1 MALGG
6 VLLQGFAA
14 AMTVGTVS
22 PSEAKPAEI
31 KAPEVKAAEAKSP
44 EAKSPEAKS
53 EDPKPAL
60 IPVVEAED
68 AVVEGVTVQSA
79 PRGKTEG
86 PVEPEISL
94 DEEAIKAY
102 GAGSVAELMTML
114 EPLTVSSRGRGG
126 EGPVTL
132 VNGQR
137 ISGFQEIAG
146 LPPEAVQRL
155 DILREEA
162 ALAYGYRADQRVVNL
177 VLKKDF
183 RSLNLEDEFRFA
195 TEGGRT
201 FNEQKGNL
209 FKVDAD
215 ARWTVNVR
223 YRRETPLYESER
235 DIVRTSSTPYDIQG
249 NVGTLTGPELD
260 PALSALVGSVVTV
273 ASVPTLAA
281 GAAPSL
287 ADFVA
292 GAGTAAT
299 DDLTASRTLLARGEE
314 GAIQGA
320 YTRNLVLGA
329 LGNVTTT
336 FSGNVESTSR
346 VSFNGLTGVNL
357 ALKADSPFSPF
368 ARDTSLYRY
377 LDVPDGLRR
386 KTDTD
391 KFEAGM
397 TALGMMAGW
406 RWTFTGNYDLTDSAT
421 RTGRGLETTAYRAA
435 VAASDPQVN
444 PFGPIPRSLLR
455 YVAQDTADSITTNAK
470 AELTMNGTV
479 AQLPAG
485 RLRATV
491 KGGLDSRKVESES
504 VRSGV
509 FTQRTL
515 TRDRATIQASADAPI
530 AERDGVLGF
539 LGGVSVNGN
548 VLYEQFSDIGGLVT
562 AGGGLSW
569 SPVKRMNLSL
579 NYSTEEGEPSPQ
591 QVNDPVLLTPN
602 VAMYDFATSQTVSVT
617 RIEGGN
623 PNLSAD
629 SRQVVKLGFNYRP
642 FEKRELSLWGN
653 YTASRVEDQIA
664 SFPAVSPELEA
675 AFPSRFSRDAT
686 GRLTSVDTRPVNFA
700 HADRQELRWGLNY
713 NLRWG
718 GPPPVAPGGARP
730 AGAPRPGGGGV
741 QVGGP
746 GGMIRS
752 GGPPGQAIFNVS
764 LNHLWRLQDEV
775 VIRDGMAP
783 LDLLDGASLG
793 RRGGTPRHEVNLQA
807 NLAKDGLGCG
817 LRSAWRSATWV
828 DGGPRGD
835 DLFFADIPTVSL
847 SGFAD
852 LGQRKDLVKRYDW
865 LKGSRVTLAVDNL
878 FDEKQQVRDDQ
889 GRTPQAYQEDYMDAM
904 GRTVRLSLRKLL

>member
-1 MALGG
+1 M
-6 VLLQGFAA
+6 LLQGMVATVA
-14 AMTVGTVS
+14 VGTAP
-22 PSEAKPAEI
+22 PSETRPPEI
-31 KAPEVKAAEAKSP
+31 KVPDVKAPET
-44 EAKSPEAKS
+44 
-53 EDPKPAL
+53 KPATM
-60 IPVVEAED
+60 PVIEAED
-68 AVVEGVTVQSA
+68 AIVEGVTVQSA
-79 PRGKTEG
+79 PRGKTDS
-86 PVEPEISL
+86 PVEPEVSL
-94 DEEAIKAY
+94 DEAAIKAY

-146 LPPEAVQRL
+146 LPPEAVQRM

-177 VLKKDF
+177 ILKKDF

-223 YRRETPLYESER
+223 YRRETPLYEAER

-249 NVGTLTGPELD
+249 NIGTATGPELD
-260 PALSALVGSVVTV
+260 PALSALAGSVVTV
-273 ASVPTLAA
+273 ASVPASFA
-281 GAAPSL
+281 GGAPSL

-292 GAGTAAT
+292 GAGRAAT

-314 GAIQGA
+314 GAVQGS

-346 VSFNGLTGVNL
+346 VSFNGLTGVSL
-357 ALKADSPFSPF
+357 ALKADSPYSPF
-368 ARDTSLYRY
+368 ARDVALYRY

-406 RWTFTGNYDLTDSAT
+406 RWTFAGNYDLTDTAN
-421 RTGRGLETTAYRAA
+421 RTGRGLDTAAYRAA
-435 VAASDPQVN
+435 VAASDPQVD
-444 PFGPIPRSLLR
+444 PFGPIPTGLLR
-455 YVAQDTADSITTNAK
+455 YAAQDTADSITTNAK

-491 KGGLDSRKVESES
+491 KGGVDSRKVEAES

-509 FTQRTL
+509 FTRRTL
-515 TRDRATIQASADAPI
+515 TRDRGTLSASADAPL

-548 VLYEQFSDIGGLVT
+548 LLYEQFSDIGGLMT

-602 VAMYDFATSQTVSVT
+602 VAMYDFATNQTVNVT

-623 PNLSAD
+623 PNLGAD

-675 AFPSRFSRDAT
+675 AFPSRFVRDAT

-718 GPPPVAPGGARP
+718 GPPPAAPGG
-730 AGAPRPGGGGV
+730 RPGGGG
-741 QVGGP
+741 QAGGP
-746 GGMIRS
+746 GFMMRP
-752 GGPPGQAIFNVS
+752 GGQPGQGFLNVS

-775 VIRDGMAP
+775 VIRDGMTP

-852 LGQRKDLVKRYDW
+852 LGQRKDLVQRYDW

>member
-1 MALGG
+1 MAMALGG
-6 VLLQGFAA
+6 VLLQGMVA
-14 AMTVGTVS
+14 AMVVGTAP
-22 PSEAKPAEI
+22 PSETKP
-31 KAPEVKAAEAKSP
+31 PEVKAPDAKAPEARPP
-44 EAKSPEAKS
+44 EAKT
-53 EDPKPAL
+53 EDAKPAL
-60 IPVVEAED
+60 IPVVAAED
-68 AVVEGVTVQSA
+68 AVEGVTVQST

-94 DEEAIKAY
+94 DEAAIKAY
-102 GAGSVAELMTML
+102 GAGSIAELMTLL
-114 EPLTVSSRGRGG
+114 EPLTVTSRGRGG

-146 LPPEAVQRL
+146 LPPEAIQRM

-215 ARWTVNVR
+215 ARWTVNLR
-223 YRRETPLYESER
+223 YRREMPLYEAER
-235 DIVRTSSTPYDIQG
+235 DIERTSSKPYDIQG
-249 NVGTLTGPELD
+249 NIGLETGGELD
-260 PALSALVGSVVTV
+260 PALSALAGSVVNV
-273 ASVPTLAA
+273 AAVPVLAA
-281 GAAPSL
+281 GGAPGL

-292 GAGTAAT
+292 GAGRAAS

-320 YTRNLVLGA
+320 YTRNLMLGA

-346 VSFNGLTGVNL
+346 VSYHGLTGVDL
-357 ALKADSPFSPF
+357 VLRADSPYSPF
-368 ARDTSLYRY
+368 ARDVPLYRY

-391 KFEAGM
+391 KFEAAM

-406 RWTFTGNYDLTDSAT
+406 RWTFAGNVDLTDSAT
-421 RTGRGLETTAYRAA
+421 RTGRGLDTTAYRAA
-435 VAASDPQVN
+435 VAASDPEVN
-444 PFGPIPRSLLR
+444 PFGPIPRNLLR
-455 YVAQDTADSITTNAK
+455 YNAQDTADSITTNAK

-479 AQLPAG
+479 TQLPAG
-485 RLRATV
+485 RLRATF
-491 KGGLDSRKVESES
+491 KGGVDSRKVESES
-504 VRSGV
+504 VRSNV
-509 FTQRTL
+509 FTRRAL
-515 TRDRATIQASADAPI
+515 TRDRATLQASADAPI

-548 VLYEQFSDIGGLVT
+548 ALYEQFSDIGGLMTV
-562 AGGGLSW
+562 GGGVSW
-569 SPVKRMNLSL
+569 SPIKRMSLSL

-591 QVNDPVLLTPN
+591 QVNDPVQLTPN
-602 VAMYDFATSQTVSVT
+602 VSMYDFATNETVNVT

-623 PNLSAD
+623 PNLAPD

-675 AFPSRFSRDAT
+675 AFPSRFTRNEL
-686 GRLTSVDTRPVNFA
+686 GRLISVDTRPVNFA
-700 HADRQELRWGLNY
+700 HADREELRWGMNY

-718 GPPPVAPGGARP
+718 GPPPAAGG
-730 AGAPRPGGGGV
+730 RPGGGGM
-741 QVGGP
+741 QISGP
-746 GGMIRS
+746 GFMMRS
-752 GGPPGQAIFNVS
+752 GGPPGQGFFNVS
-764 LNHLWRLQDEV
+764 LNHLWRLRDEV
-775 VIRDGMAP
+775 VIRDGMAA

-807 NLAKDGLGCG
+807 NLSKDGFGGG
-817 LRSAWRSATWV
+817 LRGAWRSSTWV
-828 DGGPRGD
+828 DGGLRGD
-835 DLFFADIPTVSL
+835 DLFFSDIPTLSL

-852 LGQRKDLVKRYDW
+852 LGQRKEWVQRCEW

-878 FDEKQQVRDDQ
+878 FDEKQEVRNDK
-889 GRTPQAYQEDYMDAM
+889 GLTPPAYAEDYMDPM

>member
-1 MALGG
+1 MAMALGG

-14 AMTVGTVS
+14 ALTVGSVS
-22 PSEAKPAEI
+22 PSEARP
-31 KAPEVKAAEAKSP
+31 PEVKAPETKAP
-44 EAKSPEAKS
+44 EAKP
-53 EDPKPAL
+53 EDPKPAT

-86 PVEPEISL
+86 PVEPEVSL
-94 DEEAIKAY
+94 DEAAIKAY

-146 LPPEAVQRL
+146 LPPEAIQRM

-162 ALAYGYRADQRVVNL
+162 ALAYGYRADQRVVNM

-223 YRRETPLYESER
+223 YRRETPLYEAER
-235 DIVRTSSTPYDIQG
+235 DIVRASSTPYDIQG
-249 NVGTLTGPELD
+249 NIGTPTGPELD
-260 PALSALVGSVVTV
+260 PALSALVGAVVTV
-273 ASVPTLAA
+273 TPVPASVAS
-281 GAAPSL
+281 GAPSL

-299 DDLTASRTLLARGEE
+299 DDLTAARTLLARGEE
-314 GAIQGA
+314 GAVQGA

-336 FSGNVESTSR
+336 FSGNAESTSR
-346 VSFNGLTGVNL
+346 VSYNGLTGVGL

-368 ARDTSLYRY
+368 ARDVTLYRY
-377 LDVPDGLRR
+377 LDVPDALRR

-391 KFEAGM
+391 KVELGM
-397 TALGMMAGW
+397 TALGMLSGW
-406 RWTFTGNYDLTDSAT
+406 RWTFAGNYDLTDSAT
-421 RTGRGLETTAYRAA
+421 RTGRGLDTAAYRAA
-435 VAASDPQVN
+435 VAASDPSVN
-444 PFGPIPRSLLR
+444 PFAPIPRDLLR
-455 YVAQDTADSITTNAK
+455 YAAQDTADSITTNAR

-485 RLRATV
+485 RLRATL
-491 KGGLDSRKVESES
+491 KGGVDSRKVESES
-504 VRSGV
+504 VRSSV
-509 FTQRTL
+509 FTRRTL
-515 TRDRATIQASADAPI
+515 VRDRGTLSASADAPI

-548 VLYEQFSDIGGLVT
+548 VLYEQFSDIGGLMT

-569 SPVKRMNLSL
+569 SPIKRMNLSL

-602 VAMYDFATSQTVSVT
+602 VAMYDFATNQTVNVT

-623 PNLSAD
+623 PNLGAD
-629 SRQVVKLGFNYRP
+629 SRQVVKLGFSYRP

-675 AFPSRFSRDAT
+675 AFPSRFVRDAA

-718 GPPPVAPGGARP
+718 GPPPPAAGARP
-730 AGAPRPGGGGV
+730 GGAPRPGGGGG
-741 QVGGP
+741 QAGGP
-746 GGMIRS
+746 GGMMRP
-752 GGPPGQAIFNVS
+752 GGAPGQGFLNVS

-775 VIRDGMAP
+775 VIRDGMTP

-807 NLAKDGLGCG
+807 NLTKDGLGCG

-852 LGQRKDLVKRYDW
+852 LGQRKDLVQRYDW

>member
-14 AMTVGTVS
+14 ALTVGTAP
-22 PSEAKPAEI
+22 PSEVKP
-31 KAPEVKAAEAKSP
+31 PEVKAP
-44 EAKSPEAKS
+44 EAKALDAKA
-53 EDPKPAL
+53 EDPKPAS
-60 IPVVEAED
+60 IPVVDAED
-68 AVVEGVTVQSA
+68 AVEGVTVQSA

-86 PVEPEISL
+86 PVEPEVSL

-102 GAGSVAELMTML
+102 GAGSIAELMTML
-114 EPLTVSSRGRGG
+114 EPLTVTSRGRGG
-126 EGPVTL
+126 NEPPVTL

-146 LPPEAVQRL
+146 IPPEAIQKL

-177 VLKKDF
+177 ILKKDY
-183 RSLNLEDEFRFA
+183 RSLTLNEEFRFA

-201 FNEQKGNL
+201 YNEQQGNI
-209 FKVDAD
+209 FKVDGNG
-215 ARWTVNVR
+215 RWTLNTR

-235 DIVRTSSTPYDIQG
+235 DIVRTSGTPYDIQG
-249 NVGTLTGPELD
+249 NIVGSPSGSEID
-260 PALSALVGSVVTV
+260 PALSVL
-273 ASVPTLAA
+273 A
-281 GAAPSL
+281 GAMVTTAAVPSIPAGAVPSL
-287 ADFVA
+287 ADFLS
-292 GAGTAAT
+292 GAGRVAT

-320 YTRNLVLGA
+320 YTRNLTLGA

-336 FSGNVESTSR
+336 FSGNVESSSR
-346 VSFNGLTGVNL
+346 ISYAGLTGVAL
-357 ALKADSPFSPF
+357 SLKAESPFSPF
-368 ARDTSLYRY
+368 AEDVTLYRY
-377 LDVPDGLRR
+377 LDVPDALRR

-397 TALGMMAGW
+397 TALGMVAGW
-406 RWTFTGNYDLTDSAT
+406 RWTFAGNLDLTDSAT
-421 RTGRGLETTAYRAA
+421 RSGRGLDTTAYRAA
-435 VAASDPQVN
+435 VAASDPGVN
-444 PFGPIPRSLLR
+444 PFGPVPLGLLR
-455 YVAQDTADSITTNAK
+455 YAAQDIADSITTNAR

-479 AQLPAG
+479 AELPAG

-491 KGGLDSRKVESES
+491 KGGVDSRKVESDS

-509 FTQRTL
+509 AMHRTL
-515 TRDRATIQASADAPI
+515 TRDRGTIQTSFDAPI

-539 LGGVSVNGN
+539 LGGVSLNGN
-548 VLYEQFSDIGGLVT
+548 MLYEQFSDIGGLIT

-569 SPVKRMNLSL
+569 SPLKRMNLSL

-591 QVNDPVLLTPN
+591 QVNDPVLQTFN
-602 VAMYDFATSQTVSVT
+602 VAMYDFATNQTVNVT

-623 PNLSAD
+623 PNLAPD

-664 SFPAVSPELEA
+664 SFPAISPELEA
-675 AFPSRFSRDAT
+675 AFPGRFIRDGS

-718 GPPPVAPGGARP
+718 GPPPAAAGAAGARGA
-730 AGAPRPGGGGV
+730 AGPRPGGGGM
-741 QVGGP
+741 QISGP
-746 GGMIRS
+746 GFMMRT
-752 GGPPGQAIFNVS
+752 GGPPGQGFFNVS

-775 VIRDGMAP
+775 VIRDGLAP

-807 NLAKDGLGCG
+807 NLSKDGLGG
-817 LRSAWRSATWV
+817 SLRSAWRSATWV
-828 DGGPRGD
+828 DGGARGD
-835 DLFFADIPTVSL
+835 DLFFSDIPTVSL
-847 SGFAD
+847 TGFAD
-852 LGQRKDLVKRYDW
+852 LGQRKALVKRYDW

>member
-1 MALGG
+1 MAMALGS
-6 VLLQGFAA
+6 VLLQGVVATVA
-14 AMTVGTVS
+14 VGTT
-22 PSEAKPAEI
+22 PPAEI
-31 KAPEVKAAEAKSP
+31 KAPEVKAPDAKAP
-44 EAKSPEAKS
+44 DAKA
-53 EDPKPAL
+53 EDPKSTP
-60 IPVVEAED
+60 IPVIDAED

-86 PVEPEISL
+86 PVEPDISL

-102 GAGSVAELMTML
+102 GAGSIAELMTLL

-146 LPPEAVQRL
+146 LPPEAVLRL

-201 FNEQKGNL
+201 FHEQKGNL
-209 FKVDAD
+209 FKVDAN

-249 NVGTLTGPELD
+249 NVGTPTGPELD
-260 PALSALVGSVVTV
+260 PALSALAGSVVTV
-273 ASVPTLAA
+273 ASVPVSAA
-281 GAAPSL
+281 TGSPSL

-292 GAGTAAT
+292 GAGTAAV
-299 DDLTASRTLLARGEE
+299 DDLTAARSLLARGEE
-314 GAIQGA
+314 GAVQGS
-320 YTRNLVLGA
+320 YTRNLMLGA

-336 FSGNVESTSR
+336 VSGNVESTSR
-346 VSFNGLTGVNL
+346 VSFNGLTGVSL

-368 ARDTSLYRY
+368 ARDVSLYRY

-397 TALGMMAGW
+397 TVLGMMAGW

-421 RTGRGLETTAYRAA
+421 RTGRGLDTTAYRAA
-435 VAASDPQVN
+435 VAASDPGVN
-444 PFGPIPRSLLR
+444 PFGQIPRDLLR
-455 YVAQDTADSITTNAK
+455 YAAQDTADSVTTNVK

-479 AQLPAG
+479 TELPAG
-485 RLRATV
+485 RLRATF
-491 KGGLDSRKVESES
+491 KGGIDSRKVEAES

-509 FTQRTL
+509 FTNRTL
-515 TRDRATIQASADAPI
+515 TRDRGTLSASADAPI

-539 LGGVSVNGN
+539 LGGVSLNGN
-548 VLYEQFSDIGGLVT
+548 VLYEQFSDIGGLMT
-562 AGGGLSW
+562 AGGGVSW

-602 VAMYDFATSQTVSVT
+602 VAMYDFATGQTVNVT

-623 PNLSAD
+623 PNLGAD

-653 YTASRVEDQIA
+653 YTASRIEDQIA
-664 SFPAVSPELEA
+664 SFPAISPELEA
-675 AFPSRFSRDAT
+675 AFPGRFVRDT
-686 GRLTSVDTRPVNFA
+686 GGRLTSVDTRPVNFA

-713 NLRWG
+713 GLRWG
-718 GPPPVAPGGARP
+718 GPPPTPARP
-730 AGAPRPGGGGV
+730 GAPARPPGGGM
-741 QVGGP
+741 QISGP
-746 GGMIRS
+746 GFMMRT
-752 GGPPGQAIFNVS
+752 GGPPGQGYFNIS

-775 VIRDGMAP
+775 VIRDGMAA

-817 LRSAWRSATWV
+817 LRGAWRSATWV
-828 DGGPRGD
+828 DGGVRGD
-835 DLFFADIPTVSL
+835 DLFFSDIPTISL

-852 LGQRKDLVKRYDW
+852 LGQRKDWVQRYDW

-878 FDEKQQVRDDQ
+878 FDEKQQVRNDK
-889 GRTPQAYQEDYMDAM
+889 GVTPQAYQEDYMDAM

>member
-1 MALGG
+1 MAMALGS

-14 AMTVGTVS
+14 TVAVGTAP

-31 KAPEVKAAEAKSP
+31 KAPEIKAP
-44 EAKSPEAKS
+44 EAKAPEAKT

-60 IPVVEAED
+60 IPIVEAED

-79 PRGKTEG
+79 PRGKTDS

-102 GAGSVAELMTML
+102 GAGSIAELMTML

-146 LPPEAVQRL
+146 LPPEAIQRM

-162 ALAYGYRADQRVVNL
+162 ALAYGYRADQRVVNM

-235 DIVRTSSTPYDIQG
+235 DIVRTSGTPYDIQG
-249 NVGTLTGPELD
+249 NIGTATGAELD

-273 ASVPTLAA
+273 TPVPISAASV
-281 GAAPSL
+281 APSL

-292 GAGTAAT
+292 GAGAAAT
-299 DDLTASRTLLARGEE
+299 DDLTAARTLLARGEE
-314 GAIQGA
+314 GAVQGS
-320 YTRNLVLGA
+320 YTRNLILGA

-346 VSFNGLTGVNL
+346 VSFNGLTGVGL
-357 ALKADSPFSPF
+357 TLRADSPYSPF
-368 ARDTSLYRY
+368 SRDVALYRY
-377 LDVPDGLRR
+377 LDVPDALRR

-406 RWTFTGNYDLTDSAT
+406 RWTFAGNLDVTDSAT
-421 RTGRGLETTAYRAA
+421 RTGRGLDTTAYRSA
-435 VAASDPQVN
+435 VAASDPGVN
-444 PFGPIPRSLLR
+444 PFAPIPRDLLR
-455 YVAQDTADSITTNAK
+455 YAAQDTADSITTNAK

-485 RLRATV
+485 RLRATL
-491 KGGLDSRKVESES
+491 KGGVDSRKVESES
-504 VRSGV
+504 VRSSV
-509 FTQRTL
+509 FTRRTL
-515 TRDRATIQASADAPI
+515 VRDRGTLSASADAPI

-548 VLYEQFSDIGGLVT
+548 VLYEQFSDIGGLMT

-579 NYSTEEGEPSPQ
+579 NYSAEEGEPSPQ

-602 VAMYDFATSQTVSVT
+602 VAMYDFATNQTVNVT

-653 YTASRVEDQIA
+653 YTATRVEDQVA

-675 AFPSRFSRDAT
+675 AFPSRFVRDVT

-718 GPPPVAPGGARP
+718 GPPPAPGG
-730 AGAPRPGGGGV
+730 RPGGGA
-741 QVGGP
+741 QASGP
-746 GGMIRS
+746 GFMMRP
-752 GGPPGQAIFNVS
+752 GGQPGQGFLNVS
-764 LNHLWRLQDEV
+764 VNHLWRLQDEV
-775 VIRDGMAP
+775 VIRDGMTP
-783 LDLLDGASLG
+783 LDLLDGSSLG

-852 LGQRKDLVKRYDW
+852 LGQRKDLVQRYDW